1 MECARR
7 SGPPALFLAI
17 YGLSAQMGVPAPTME
32 VGKEK
37 MLWGGG
43 EGFLD
48 VMRPSFPL
56 LPQRRVRGLPFDLTW
71 AQE

>member
-43 EGFLD
+43 EG
-48 VMRPSFPL
+48 SCIH
-56 LPQRRVRGLPFDLTW
+56 RR
-71 AQE
+71 